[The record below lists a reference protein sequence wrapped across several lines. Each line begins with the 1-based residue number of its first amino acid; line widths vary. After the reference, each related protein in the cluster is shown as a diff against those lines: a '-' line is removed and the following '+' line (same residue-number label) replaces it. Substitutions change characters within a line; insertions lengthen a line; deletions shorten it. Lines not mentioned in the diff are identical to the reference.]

1 MARSP
6 STVWQSLDFIIEKGG
21 MFVSLVVLMGLTPA
35 CSDSSSKISNAVF
48 GTKSSGEPVVE
59 ATKNALKMIGYQVGQ
74 KDDPREANEG
84 SRAIHGEKVGGMVT
98 AFGPA
103 TVHIEVVVMPLE
115 KGSQIQV
122 DILPPRGA
130 YGSTALILHDYQYAL
145 SQLLPD
151 LSVKSRKVPR
161 EWL

>member
-1 MARSP
+1 MTRSASAIWQFLD
-6 STVWQSLDFIIEKGG
+6 STLLL
-21 MFVSLVVLMGLTPA
+21 SLVLLMSFTTG
-35 CSDSSSKISNAVF
+35 CYQSSKISSAVF
-48 GTKSSGEPVVE
+48 TTRTSGEPVVE
-59 ATKNALKMIGYQVGQ
+59 ATKNALKMIGYQVGEKNDP
-74 KDDPREANEG
+74 KDAGEG
-84 SRAIHGEKVGGMVT
+84 SRAIHGEKLGGMVT

-115 KGSQIQV
+115 TISQIQV

-151 LSVKSRKVPR
+151 LSVKTRKVPR

>member
-1 MARSP
+1 MARAP

-35 CSDSSSKISNAVF
+35 CFDSSSKISNAVF

-74 KDDPREANEG
+74 KDDPREASEG

-103 TVHIEVVVMPLE
+103 TVHILKSISSRPEEPM
-115 KGSQIQV
+115 
-122 DILPPRGA
+122 
-130 YGSTALILHDYQYAL
+130 ALLRSYYTITSMLCL
-145 SQLLPD
+145 SSFLI
-151 LSVKSRKVPR
+151 
-161 EWL
+161 